1 MQEKSA
7 GVQMYNLVKDLFPIC
22 RSITGD
28 GVRQTLKIISQHLP
42 ALKIHEIPTGQRCFD
57 WVIPQEWNIK
67 DAYVKN
73 ESGEKIID
81 FHESNLHIVNYSIP
95 VDKDLDLKELDQH
108 LHSLPQQ
115 PDAIP
120 YVTSYFDPSW
130 GFCITE
136 NKRNQLKDGIY
147 SVKVDSSIE
156 DGSLSYA
163 DLLIKG
169 ESEKEILISTYICHP
184 SMANNELS
192 GPVLATFLAKWILSQ
207 KNRRYSYRIIF
218 VPETIGAIAYLSYH
232 MGEMK
237 KKTVAGFVLTCV
249 GDDRSYSYM
258 PSRKGGTLADHAA
271 LHVLTNKIS
280 DFESYSFLNRGS
292 DERQFCAP
300 GVDLPVC
307 SMMRTKYGEFPEYH
321 TSYDDLTLVSPEGFQ
336 GSFDIHTDLIRVL
349 EANDKYVTTV
359 FGEPQLG
366 KRNLRQ
372 AGGAGKGLSANYQ
385 LISNFL
391 AYADGDSSL
400 IDIADA
406 LGVYALDLL
415 PVIDQLKAQNLI
427 KLVDEPE

>member
-1 MQEKSA
+1 MQNKSA
-7 GVQMYNLVKDLFPIC
+7 GVQMYNLAKDLFPIC
-22 RSITGD
+22 RSITGN
-28 GVRQTLKIISQHLP
+28 GVRQTLKTINQHLP

-81 FHESNLHIVNYSIP
+81 FNESNLHIVNYSIP
-95 VDKDLDLKELDQH
+95 VEKDVDLGELNQH

-136 NKRNQLKDGIY
+136 NKRKQLKDGIY
-147 SVKVDSSIE
+147 SVKVDSIIQ

-169 ESEKEILISTYICHP
+169 ASEKEILISTYTCHP

-192 GPVLATFLAKWILSQ
+192 GPVLATFLAKWILSR
-207 KNRRYSYRIIF
+207 KNRRYSYRIVF
-218 VPETIGAIAYLSYH
+218 VPETIGAVAYLSQH
-232 MGEMK
+232 IDEMK
-237 KKTVAGFVLTCV
+237 KKIVAGFVLTCV
-249 GDDRSYSYM
+249 GDDRTYSYM
-258 PSRKGGTLADHAA
+258 PSRKGETLADQAA

-292 DERQFCAP
+292 DERQYCAP

-349 EANDKYVTTV
+349 EANEKYVTTV
-359 FGEPQLG
+359 IGEPQLG

-372 AGGAGKGLSANYQ
+372 AGGAGKGLATNYQ

-391 AYADGDSSL
+391 AYADGESSL
-400 IDIADA
+400 IDIADT

-415 PVIDQLKAQNLI
+415 PVIEQLKAQNLI
-427 KLVDEPE
+427 KLVEEL